1 MGYKTLNLF
10 EETVLREI
18 AHEPLHID
26 AYGEYQTKAR
36 LTARF
41 NSTQQEKVDA
51 ATTELI
57 RCEYLDEINESL
69 SNGSNWSG
77 YRLTPLG
84 RSLLA
89 RSSSNSINYSVGGN
103 ANIAHNSPGAT
114 QSINIHELDDDLK
127 QKISELEE
135 AIKNKNSSAIKK
147 AFDYIADK
155 SVDVAIA
162 LITQG
167 VVR

>member
-18 AHEPLHID
+18 DREPLRVD
-26 AYGEYQTKAR
+26 AYGEYQSRAR
-36 LTARF
+36 LKVRF
-41 NSTQQEKVDA
+41 NAGQHEKLET

-57 RCEYLDEINESL
+57 RCEYLEEINENL

-89 RSSSNSINYSVGGN
+89 RSSGSSINYSVNGN
-103 ANIAHNSPGAT
+103 ANIAHNSPGST
-114 QSINIHELDDDLK
+114 QSIDINKLDDDLK
-127 QKISELEE
+127 QKISDLQDS
-135 AIKNKNSSAIKK
+135 ISRKDSSAIKK
-147 AFDYIADK
+147 TFGYIADK

-167 VVR
+167 LLK